1 MKKIGLT
8 GGIAT
13 GKTTVM
19 WMFHEMGATI
29 INADEIAHKMLEPET
44 MVWKLLF
51 ERYGARIMQKGHV
64 IDRSALAKII
74 FSDEDERKYVEK
86 TIHPRVHEEIDHHV
100 VAAAKEGKSYT
111 IVEVPLLFEVRWD
124 KECDVIIVVHCDP
137 EQQIARCMQKF
148 NLTREEAIARIK
160 IQRPLGAK
168 IAKATFV
175 IDNAGSKTETLVQT
189 QRLFRMFEKGEF
201 SPK

>member
-13 GKTTVM
+13 GKSTVM
-19 WMFHEMGATI
+19 WMFQEMGASTI
-29 INADEIAHKMLEPET
+29 SADEIAHRLLEPET
-44 MVWKLLF
+44 IVWKMLF
-51 ERYGARIMQKGHV
+51 ERYGAKIMQKGHA
-64 IDRSALAKII
+64 IDRPALAKII
-74 FSDEDERKYVEK
+74 FADEDERKYVEK
-86 TIHPRVHEEIDHHV
+86 AIHPRVHEEIDHLV
-100 VAAAKEGKSYT
+100 MSAAKEGKSYL

-124 KECDVIIVVHCDP
+124 KECDVIVVVQCDP
-137 EQQIARCMQKF
+137 EQQIGRCMQKF
-148 NLTREEAIARIK
+148 NLTREEALTRIEV
-160 IQRPLGAK
+160 QHPLTEK

-175 IDNAGSKTETLVQT
+175 IDNAGSETETLVQT